1 MGYVSA
7 GRGAVSYVRAEASL
21 LVSGPLDPAAVSLR
35 LAQCLDCT
43 ARVPSEQVGFCS
55 ACACPHW
62 RRSELSVK
70 ATMPAATCPLD
81 RWAKA

>member
-21 LVSGPLDPAAVSLR
+21 LVSGPLDPHAVALR
-35 LAQCLDCT
+35 LAQCMDCS
-43 ARVPSEQVGFCS
+43 ARVPSAQVGFCS
-55 ACACPHW
+55 ACRCPHW